1 MNRLSETLCGKPLN
15 DSGGVR
21 VATHKPVNKGATSDS
36 GLRELGCN
44 VVPLSVKLDT
54 GAAAHCEN
62 IGSVRTINAVCSSVK
77 GAI

>member
-1 MNRLSETLCGKPLN
+1 MQTNFP
-15 DSGGVR
+15 
-21 VATHKPVNKGATSDS
+21 
-36 GLRELGCN
+36 
-44 VVPLSVKLDT
+44 VKLDT